1 MNNGNELKAGFRL
14 RWLGCACYEMD
25 FGGLTVVSDPYIT
38 DNKKTEL
45 TWEDVEHCDLIT
57 LSHTHYD
64 HTLDIPAL
72 MRKYGARLLCG
83 ELAAPLL
90 LKWIDCNPMEIL
102 PLEPNVEL
110 DFDAVK
116 IKALWGQH
124 IRLPGAE
131 SERVARANQSPA
143 NHGDPDL
150 IALSLHGDIEYSNF
164 LYTLPN
170 GLRMLVWG
178 SDLKRPE
185 QRNLLREVHPD
196 IAILQMTVNS
206 GEATAK
212 IAKEIGCRI
221 LLPHHFDF
229 PGDYMPSVLDLK
241 DELAKIAPE
250 IRFVIPEYGKWIE
263 L

>member
-72 MRKYGARLLCG
+72 MKKYGARLLCG
-83 ELAAPLL
+83 ELAAPLM

-131 SERVARANQSPA
+131 SERVARAYQSPA

-150 IALSLHGDIEYSNF
+150 IAL
-164 LYTLPN
+164 
-170 GLRMLVWG
+170 
-178 SDLKRPE
+178 
-185 QRNLLREVHPD
+185 
-196 IAILQMTVNS
+196 
-206 GEATAK
+206 
-212 IAKEIGCRI
+212 
-221 LLPHHFDF
+221 
-229 PGDYMPSVLDLK
+229 
-241 DELAKIAPE
+241 
-250 IRFVIPEYGKWIE
+250 
-263 L
+263 